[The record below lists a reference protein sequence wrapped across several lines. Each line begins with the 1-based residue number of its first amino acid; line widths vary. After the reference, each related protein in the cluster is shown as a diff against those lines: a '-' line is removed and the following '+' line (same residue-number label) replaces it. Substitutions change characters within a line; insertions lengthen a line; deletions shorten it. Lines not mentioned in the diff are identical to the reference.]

1 MNIIHIIDLTYRQPF
16 FSVVLVF
23 FFITIQ
29 SLHFELIL
37 SYREY
42 FSDNN
47 IIHHPAWSRKVEDK
61 VTQLNAKSRHVDAVL
76 VLVSRNT

>member
-1 MNIIHIIDLTYRQPF
+1 MVSASVFRLTRIMFF
-16 FSVVLVF
+16 FSVLLVF

-29 SLHFELIL
+29 SLHFGLIL

-47 IIHHPAWSRKVEDK
+47 IMHHSAWSRKVEAK

-76 VLVSRNT
+76 VIVSRNT

>member
-1 MNIIHIIDLTYRQPF
+1 MNIIHIIDLTHRQPF
-16 FSVVLVF
+16 FF
-23 FFITIQ
+23 CRACIFFITIQ

-76 VLVSRNT
+76 VLVSCNT